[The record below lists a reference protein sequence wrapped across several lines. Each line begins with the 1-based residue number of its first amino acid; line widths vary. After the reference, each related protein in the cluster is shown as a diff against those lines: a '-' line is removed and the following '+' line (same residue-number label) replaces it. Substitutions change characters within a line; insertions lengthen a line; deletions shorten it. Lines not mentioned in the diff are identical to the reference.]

1 MRVMQSFRLQ
11 HASRVL
17 CFKGRE
23 VEIRDRSHIR
33 KRTCC
38 QPKLIRRAGEGSAKY
53 AAPSYQVSHGELK
66 SNTQYIFHKC

>member
-1 MRVMQSFRLQ
+1 MQVMQSFRLR

-33 KRTCC
+33 KRTCHV
-38 QPKLIRRAGEGSAKY
+38 PELIRGAREGSAKY
-53 AAPSYQVSHGELK
+53 AAPSYQVSPGELK
-66 SNTQYIFHKC
+66 K